1 MPALPYSLNGANT
14 RLVDDQY
21 VSPLRLKDI
30 EIKGIMN
37 ATGRRIG
44 HPQVGISWCLLNH
57 ARDFFDRQVPFFMMG
72 GAVLRFSLIPCVKN
86 RYTAHHE
93 RNLSVKEIGPVRL
106 KTVKAGQPLLLRHND
121 SVEAEGE
128 SVS

>member
-57 ARDFFDRQVPFFMMG
+57 ARDCPAVISSSRLNLINQLSLVP
-72 GAVLRFSLIPCVKN
+72 LSLLPLD
-86 RYTAHHE
+86 TA
-93 RNLSVKEIGPVRL
+93 
-106 KTVKAGQPLLLRHND
+106 D
-121 SVEAEGE
+121 
-128 SVS
+128 

>member
-57 ARDFFDRQVPFFMMG
+57 GRDCP
-72 GAVLRFSLIPCVKN
+72 AVISSSRL
-86 RYTAHHE
+86 
-93 RNLSVKEIGPVRL
+93 NLSGFPVPSVLSLHGKPREIVVRR
-106 KTVKAGQPLLLRHND
+106 VY
-121 SVEAEGE
+121 
-128 SVS
+128 